1 MIILKIKKY
10 FNLFILKFFINKK
23 LSNSFINLTRMFFEE
38 LEEMKKHN
46 NRKSKKNLKLKNK
59 KLEEFKKRLALEND
73 EEEE

>member
-23 LSNSFINLTRMFFEE
+23 LSNSFISLTRMFFEE

-46 NRKSKKNLKLKNK
+46 NRKSKKKLKIKNK
-59 KLEEFKKRLALEND
+59 KLEELKKRIEND